1 MNNIIE
7 RTWRRGGMVNIEDLR
22 GMAFQAEELAHTFRI
37 RGADESGEAMALTG
51 TVGAVFL
58 KPDRTDV
65 AITGTI
71 SGGVASVTLPAEC
84 YDAPGRFG
92 LTVYL
97 TGEGQTTAIYAAIG
111 SVSRTSS
118 GNASPGTA
126 ADIADLISRI
136 NTAVATIPPEYQ
148 DLVNKVNDIH
158 DPACNSV
165 EKSKNLLI
173 INPAF
178 IGTVNGVTIGWSADG
193 EKITLDGTSD
203 AMINIPVLGTR
214 TTKVNFPAGT
224 YTFTLSDLVGI
235 NTNAPLSV
243 KYNHEVGTAS
253 YTIVNQ
259 ANESRQSTI
268 EFTQDANVFI
278 QIQSGIAYSG
288 ASFRLQIEEGD
299 EATSYQKPAGMID
312 YGARGSID
320 RYTAEAGDLKVS
332 AASFAVP
339 FERYR
344 NIQYVD
350 MMNDS
355 GIAALDSG
363 RISADYR
370 KRFRHQPFSIKCT
383 TNASQANTRFRI
395 PQNTAVPIAGTQE
408 IELYLYT
415 TDAASI
421 GGSHVIRLMGVTSGF
436 SRNID
441 TALQNGWNKIRIPTE
456 GAGTIDYTTSETE
469 WRLYVY
475 STAAATVW
483 IGGIFAVKPDK
494 ANIIIAD
501 DGPYQ
506 SFYENAYP
514 ALKAIGVPVTWA
526 GDWSKIGLSDKTIT
540 QEELN
545 LLAYDGISEFSFHNW
560 DGTEQAEGT
569 ALGALRD
576 TVNNIRY
583 LQANGLQAER
593 IWRAAWQGN
602 NCAHPELANELVD
615 ASASHDG
622 STGVVQF
629 PFPDRYNIPR
639 WAMQGRSTSTV
650 DTWFSKLEKQHCT
663 MMMYTHGIS
672 DGDKDVSEELLA
684 YYVEKIEAGIQAG
697 WLNATTYSRLMS
709 HYRRIE

>member
-7 RTWRRGGMVNIEDLR
+7 RKWKQGGMVNIEDLR
-22 GMAFQAEELAHTFRI
+22 GTAFQAEELAHTFRI
-37 RGADESGEAMALTG
+37 RGVDESGEAMALSG
-51 TVGAVFL
+51 SVGAVFL
-58 KPDRTDV
+58 RADNTDV
-65 AITGTI
+65 TITGAV
-71 SGGVASVTLPAEC
+71 SGGVASITLPEEC
-84 YDAPGRFG
+84 YSMPGRFG

-97 TGEGQTTAIYAAIG
+97 TSEEKTVAIYAAIG

-118 GNASPGTA
+118 GNVSPESA

-136 NTAVATIPPEYQ
+136 NAAVETIPEEYQ
-148 DLVNKVNDIH
+148 ELENKVDDIYL
-158 DPACNSV
+158 PACNSV
-165 EKSKNLLI
+165 EKSKNLLT

-203 AMINIPVLGTR
+203 AMINIPVMGTR
-214 TTKVNFPAGT
+214 TTKVNLPAGT

-235 NTNAPLSV
+235 NTNSPLSV
-243 KYNHEVGTAS
+243 KYNYEVGATS
-253 YTIVNQ
+253 TTIVNQ
-259 ANESRQSTI
+259 ASGSRQSSI

-278 QIQSGIAYSG
+278 QIQSGITYSS
-288 ASFRLQIEEGD
+288 ASFRLQIEAGD

-312 YGARGSID
+312 HGARGSI
-320 RYTAEAGDLKVS
+320 EKLMVDLKVNAES
-332 AASFAVP
+332 YDIA
-339 FERYR
+339 FERFQ

-355 GIAALDSG
+355 GIAAMDSG
-363 RISADYR
+363 RISADY
-370 KRFRHQPFSIKCT
+370 KIRFRNMPFSIKCT
-383 TNASQANTRFRI
+383 TNASEASTRFRI
-395 PQNTAVPIAGTQE
+395 PQSVSVPMAGTEE

-421 GGSHVIRLMGVTSGF
+421 GGSHVIRLTGVTSGF

-475 STAAATVW
+475 STASATVW

-494 ANIIIAD
+494 ANIIITD

-514 ALKAIGVPVTWA
+514 ALAAIGVPVTWA
-526 GDWSKIGLSDKTIT
+526 GDWSKIGVSDKLIT

-569 ALGALRD
+569 ALSALRD

-583 LQANGLQAER
+583 LQANGLQADR

-629 PFPDRYNIPR
+629 PFQDRFNIPR

-650 DTWFSKLEKQHCT
+650 DTWFSKLERQHCT

-697 WLNATTYSRLMS
+697 WLNATTYSRMMN
-709 HYRRIE
+709 HYRRI